1 MFEVGVFTAFEIKI
15 EYISL
20 ENNLFERQNSSTF
33 DIAMILIYVVS
44 VKVNVF
50 NNYFFPS
57 SRNFMF

>member
-44 VKVNVF
+44 VKVNAF

>member
-20 ENNLFERQNSSTF
+20 ENHLFERQNSSTF

-44 VKVNVF
+44 VNVNVF